1 MTFGFFHLPREVR
14 DRIYSNLR
22 SVGSFSLE
30 LFEFDDAETI
40 KAAIDVKPSTLHLLV
55 SKRFKSEYVAVVIS
69 GATLAFGP
77 TPAIHPRKI
86 PVLAK
91 LILDN
96 VKKCKVDLFIPYKA
110 HKVQKEAQLNTIC
123 DPDVFLDLPF
133 EDEERIGKFLNY
145 EDDSDEEGKDAEGLS
160 NSEIEWEDAAKV
172 LDFSDGE
179 DELKDLDEEQ
189 NTLIPDWIFRLLFKL
204 RALQS
209 VELVVTS
216 GEPMPTCQAV
226 SPADS
231 LQLMAAEMK
240 DLLRVPFLSKLE
252 ARRVVVEDYGFY
264 DTKFAGVQ
272 RCGIWTLESGWK
284 SPEEVGMIEGRELE
298 LVTNECPGWSCGDP
312 TCLGVGNKHP
322 YPRKWVK
329 TPQELS
335 LFRAKEV
342 GDKGPQAILCTL
354 CRLFCIEIPLNLVNT
369 PPTMADE
376 VYDGAIGIDLGT
388 TYSCVA
394 NYEGAGVEI
403 IANEQGSFTTPSFVS
418 FTAEER
424 LIGEAAKNNA
434 AMNPVNTVFD
444 VKRLI
449 GRRFDDPTVKKDIES
464 WPFKV
469 VDDDNNPKVQVEYL
483 GETKTFSPQ
492 EISAMVLGKM
502 KEVAETKLGK
512 KVSKAVITVPA
523 YFNDNQRQ
531 ATKDA
536 GAIAGL
542 NVLRIINEPTA
553 AAIAYGLGS
562 GKSDKERNVLIY
574 DLGGGTFDV
583 SLLHIQGGVFTVKAT
598 AGDTH
603 LGGQDFDTNLLEHF
617 KKEFQRKTKK
627 DISNDPR
634 ALRRLRT
641 ACERAK
647 RTLSNGTQT
656 TVEIDSLFDGED
668 FNANITRARF
678 EDINS
683 KAFNGTLQ
691 PVEQVLKDASIEK
704 SKVDEIVLVGG
715 STRIPKI
722 QKLLSDFFNGKK
734 LEKSINPDEA
744 VAYGAAVQAGILSGK
759 ATSADTADMLLLD
772 VVPLSLGVAMEGNI
786 FAPVVPRGQT
796 VPKPSLPLRTTNR
809 LSNSQSFKAN
819 VLIARTTR
827 VWVRLPLMQRS
838 RTSADHDCFSRRVH
852 CKLSPIPPMR
862 AGEAVLEVVFE
873 VDVNGI
879 LKVTATE
886 KSSGRS
892 ANITISNSVG
902 KLGAA
907 EIEKMVEDA
916 AKFKTSDEAFSKKFE
931 SRQQLESYISR
942 VEEIVS
948 DPTMSMKL
956 KRGQKE
962 KIEGALSEA
971 MAQLEVED
979 ASSDDLKKK
988 ELALKRVVTK
998 AMSTR

>member
-1 MTFGFFHLPREVR
+1 
-14 DRIYSNLR
+14 
-22 SVGSFSLE
+22 
-30 LFEFDDAETI
+30 
-40 KAAIDVKPSTLHLLV
+40 
-55 SKRFKSEYVAVVIS
+55 
-69 GATLAFGP
+69 
-77 TPAIHPRKI
+77 
-86 PVLAK
+86 
-91 LILDN
+91 
-96 VKKCKVDLFIPYKA
+96 
-110 HKVQKEAQLNTIC
+110 
-123 DPDVFLDLPF
+123 
-133 EDEERIGKFLNY
+133 
-145 EDDSDEEGKDAEGLS
+145 
-160 NSEIEWEDAAKV
+160 
-172 LDFSDGE
+172 
-179 DELKDLDEEQ
+179 
-189 NTLIPDWIFRLLFKL
+189 
-204 RALQS
+204 
-209 VELVVTS
+209 
-216 GEPMPTCQAV
+216 
-226 SPADS
+226 
-231 LQLMAAEMK
+231 
-240 DLLRVPFLSKLE
+240 
-252 ARRVVVEDYGFY
+252 
-264 DTKFAGVQ
+264 
-272 RCGIWTLESGWK
+272 
-284 SPEEVGMIEGRELE
+284 
-298 LVTNECPGWSCGDP
+298 
-312 TCLGVGNKHP
+312 
-322 YPRKWVK
+322 
-329 TPQELS
+329 
-335 LFRAKEV
+335 
-342 GDKGPQAILCTL
+342 
-354 CRLFCIEIPLNLVNT
+354 
-369 PPTMADE
+369 MADE

-403 IANEQGSFTTPSFVS
+403 IANDQGSFTTPSFVS

-424 LIGEAAKNNA
+424 LIGEAAKNQA

-449 GRRFDDPTVKKDIES
+449 GRRYDDPTVKKDIES

-469 VDDDNNPKVQVEYL
+469 VDDDGSPKVQVEYL
-483 GETKTFSPQ
+483 GEQKTFSPQ
-492 EISAMVLGKM
+492 EISAMVLVKM
-502 KEVAETKLGK
+502 KEIAETKLAK
-512 KVSKAVITVPA
+512 KVEKAVVTVPA

-553 AAIAYGLGS
+553 AAIAYGLGA

-668 FNANITRARF
+668 FNSQITRARF
-678 EDINS
+678 EDINN
-683 KAFNGTLQ
+683 KAFQGTIQ
-691 PVEQVLKDASIEK
+691 PVEQVIKDAQIEK

-722 QKLLSDFFNGKK
+722 QKLLSDFFGGKK

-786 FAPVVPRGQT
+786 FAPVVNRGQT
-796 VPKPSLPLRTTNR
+796 VPTIKKRTFTTVADNQSTVQFPVFQGERVNCEDNTSLGEFTL
-809 LSNSQSFKAN
+809 A
-819 VLIARTTR
+819 
-827 VWVRLPLMQRS
+827 
-838 RTSADHDCFSRRVH
+838 
-852 CKLSPIPPMR
+852 PIPPMR
-862 AGEAVLEVVFE
+862 AGEAVLETVFE

-886 KSSGRS
+886 KTSGRS
-892 ANITISNSVG
+892 ANITINNSVG
-902 KLGAA
+902 KLSSY

-916 AKFKTSDEAFSKKFE
+916 EKFKTSDEAFSKKFE

-948 DPTMSMKL
+948 DPGMSMKL

-962 KIEGALSEA
+962 KIESALSDA

-979 ASSDDLKKK
+979 SSSDDLKKK

>member
-1 MTFGFFHLPREVR
+1 
-14 DRIYSNLR
+14 
-22 SVGSFSLE
+22 
-30 LFEFDDAETI
+30 
-40 KAAIDVKPSTLHLLV
+40 
-55 SKRFKSEYVAVVIS
+55 
-69 GATLAFGP
+69 
-77 TPAIHPRKI
+77 
-86 PVLAK
+86 
-91 LILDN
+91 
-96 VKKCKVDLFIPYKA
+96 
-110 HKVQKEAQLNTIC
+110 
-123 DPDVFLDLPF
+123 
-133 EDEERIGKFLNY
+133 
-145 EDDSDEEGKDAEGLS
+145 
-160 NSEIEWEDAAKV
+160 
-172 LDFSDGE
+172 
-179 DELKDLDEEQ
+179 
-189 NTLIPDWIFRLLFKL
+189 
-204 RALQS
+204 
-209 VELVVTS
+209 
-216 GEPMPTCQAV
+216 
-226 SPADS
+226 
-231 LQLMAAEMK
+231 
-240 DLLRVPFLSKLE
+240 
-252 ARRVVVEDYGFY
+252 
-264 DTKFAGVQ
+264 
-272 RCGIWTLESGWK
+272 
-284 SPEEVGMIEGRELE
+284 
-298 LVTNECPGWSCGDP
+298 
-312 TCLGVGNKHP
+312 
-322 YPRKWVK
+322 
-329 TPQELS
+329 
-335 LFRAKEV
+335 
-342 GDKGPQAILCTL
+342 
-354 CRLFCIEIPLNLVNT
+354 
-369 PPTMADE
+369 MADE

-418 FTAEER
+418 FTSEER
-424 LIGEAAKNNA
+424 LIGEAAKNQA
-434 AMNPVNTVFD
+434 AMNPTNTIFD

-469 VDDDNNPKVQVEYL
+469 VDDDGQPKVQVEYL
-483 GETKTFSPQ
+483 GETRTFSPQ

-553 AAIAYGLGS
+553 AAIAYGLGA

-656 TVEIDSLFDGED
+656 TVEIDSLYDGED
-668 FNANITRARF
+668 FNASITRARF
-678 EDINS
+678 EEINN
-683 KAFNGTLQ
+683 KAFTGTLQ
-691 PVEQVLKDASIEK
+691 PVEQVLKDANLDK
-704 SKVDEIVLVGG
+704 TKVDEIVLVGG
-715 STRIPKI
+715 STRIPRI

-759 ATSADTADMLLLD
+759 ATSADTQDMLLLD

-796 VPKPSLPLRTTNR
+796 VPTLKKRTFTTVSDGQQTVQFPVYQGERVNCEDNTSLGEFT
-809 LSNSQSFKAN
+809 
-819 VLIARTTR
+819 
-827 VWVRLPLMQRS
+827 
-838 RTSADHDCFSRRVH
+838 
-852 CKLSPIPPMR
+852 LSPIPPMK

-902 KLGAA
+902 KLSTA

-962 KIEGALSEA
+962 KIESALSDA
-971 MAQLEVED
+971 MAQLEIED
-979 ASSDDLKKK
+979 ASSEDLRKK